1 MEKFISQFTAIE
13 IENRLKDVTSK
24 AGYFYFDEAN
34 NKYLVF
40 TDENTKDIYLDT
52 QNPKLIIGELS
63 LSEKESETYAEIY
76 LDVPMYNVVACNSKN
91 NRLAFTFDIKNKQG
105 NSTGEEIIVKYNI
118 TNGNHVTELTES
130 KFFGQQVELSVDKYL
145 KEGTNT
151 IFITIT
157 SKISKASTS
166 VSVIYNAISISIED
180 YLDISKVYDLSNNK
194 EAYLEIPY
202 TVSGSHTKLMEWYLD
217 GEPLEL
223 NRSEDEILETVPVS
237 RTKTIK
243 LSNLSHGRHNIQF
256 RVSTKVNGEIFY
268 SNTLYRDFFVYTG
281 LNDHIMLGVA
291 VTLPNTNEINGS
303 LVIPNMIQYEG
314 YELKIASYSPLNIAK
329 TDINILLEQE
339 NISTIA
345 SSNNQVTNI
354 TITPITPGAKELKL
368 IADEIELESQI
379 EYLIPT
385 TIAATSMNLTEI
397 TSGLELDFLAKGYN
411 NNSSDRD
418 QWYQNGI
425 LGTLTGFKWNNTSG
439 WVNNRLEID
448 ADSEIHF
455 NYSPLSDHTNGKT
468 IEIEWMSR
476 NVSNEDAILCDLTN
490 EEGTG
495 ILITA
500 SSIIVTSKGKTE
512 LIEKYKR
519 DENIRAGIV
528 INPSN
533 RGTNKG
539 LIFIYI
545 NGIVSRAINYLSGD
559 NFISNK
565 ELYFKGTSEAGV
577 SLKAIKVYGEALTS
591 DQMLNNYNLYR
602 DTVSEMYEV
611 YDRNNIYEDNKISPS
626 KMNSRLPVM
635 IVTGDIP
642 TLENTNDKD
651 TQIVVDI
658 EYTNMQDPSRSF
670 KMKGAAMRP
679 QGTSSMGYPKKNFR
693 IYTQKLDS
701 TILEVNGSIVENKLY
716 SFKKGAIPVNCWCLK
731 ADYAES
737 SGTHN
742 TGIAKLW
749 GNAFKNALVTCDLG
763 EDNPHSVKEATVLR
777 TRAQQCAIDNGYPYD
792 VRTTIDGFPILLF
805 YRRTEQDDIIFIGK
819 YNFNN
824 DKSTELVFGFKDIP
838 GFDNSR
844 MQCWEFLNNGNPI
857 GLFTDISAFYN
868 DVIDD
873 KGKAKK
879 GWEIA
884 FEARYPDKSTNTTDL
899 FNFAKWINGINGDHT
914 RFAEEKW
921 NHFDVYKVAGY
932 YCYLNRHAAADQ
944 FVKNAMFTSEDG
956 IHFYFILYDNDTING
971 LNNTG
976 DIAILPTDDR
986 ESTYTDGSHKFA
998 GYDSVLWNML
1008 ENDEEFMVVVRAVD
1022 NALYQ
1027 ANISYGSAINTFNNE
1042 QADKWVEKV
1051 YNLDAEYKYIT
1062 PYTQN
1067 GINNLF
1073 MLQGKREVHR
1083 KWWLSNRFS
1092 LYDSLFVSGTYKSGY
1107 IEIKCIDETQ
1117 PVQTFKVTSGYPLYY
1132 GYGINGNLRQRTD
1145 ILLQPNESHI
1155 FSIDEKVNLGDPIA
1169 IYGAPHI
1176 KELDLSSMVDRIAV
1190 LQLAGVYNNDLGT
1203 KLEKLTIGSNS
1214 KENIRLQEVS
1224 GIKNAVS
1231 LSYLDITNLK
1241 GLTGI
1246 DLSENIYLKELRA
1259 KGTNLYA
1266 INFAEGSP
1274 INYLELPATFKNID
1288 FKSLADL
1295 SFDNVK
1301 HEDFNAVEEIKITNC
1316 PNLSND
1322 FNWVYNWYANKRVS
1336 NDKAVLHMDNIMWE
1350 GVDYQQLLALANI
1363 RDLQL
1368 KGKVAISEGSQEIVN
1383 ALKEVFG
1390 DTVFNKTSD
1399 FYIQAPNGI
1408 YLSGPSKLLEGE
1420 SARYVCA
1427 VFSEEEGRVQFSLES
1442 SRTGCSINK
1451 ESGVLTTTENGL
1463 DTSEISIRASFI
1475 SNSGKVT
1482 MTSQTVTIEKRVY
1495 PSSVTLNGETL
1506 INEQRRI
1513 YTLAVEPSNITGDY
1527 RVEWELSGDSS
1538 YLTIESSDDTQC
1550 VLKRVQDGILD
1561 FTLTAKVIKTLNN
1574 SIILSVQ
1581 KTVSLVIS
1589 GVVLTKSINSELQR
1603 CLYEKGL
1610 VANEEYSLDWEL
1622 AIITSDQIN
1631 PTNNASGSIF
1641 RNYNIKRL
1649 DELKYFTGLTSIPNE
1664 TFQQAALTS
1673 VVIPGNVK
1681 RIGEQAFRICYY
1693 LETLEIRE
1701 GVESIDRNA
1710 FYNCDRLKAVEL
1722 PETVTSIGD
1731 GAFENLHGAERITIP
1746 SSVTTLGRYVC
1757 RNSVMNSK
1765 CEIVVKANIPNST
1778 DNNSSFYGAKYGK
1791 LTIEEGVTSIGDYAF
1806 QYAQFS
1812 EIQLPNNSL
1821 KYIGRNAFKNT
1832 TAPSI
1837 TIPASVES
1845 YGYGPFCW
1853 SCFGE
1858 VTVLS
1863 TAPLTNQAF
1872 SSSSSNRGALKKA
1885 TIASSSLGNQTFQQC
1900 TGLLEVTLLDTVE
1913 TIGEYS
1919 FQSCSALERI
1929 YIPASIKSSG
1939 KEAFA
1944 SCTALKE
1951 VHVTDLKS
1959 WMETDFANGTANPF
1973 RYSANLYFDGDILT
1987 DLDTEGVS
1995 RIKERAFAYC
2005 GSLKKVNISQTVTEV
2020 ASNAFV
2026 GCTLESIVV
2035 DESNSVF
2042 DSRNNCN
2049 ALIFTETDTLQM
2061 ATTTTIVPSSV
2072 KIIGPSAFNGLPLD
2086 NLLLPD
2092 GVVEL
2097 KASALANVTVKNQL
2111 SLPSSLTTMDRTAFS
2126 GIKTKILLIDCD
2138 LPFRGSQESAAL
2150 FYSLTLEELRFGKN
2164 CTFVAQYT
2172 FHKCTI
2178 KYLEIANAV
2187 LDSVACYLCPY
2198 PEVIRFTGT
2207 GTIKRVCFYNGGGST
2222 KKIYLSNLETYLTRG
2237 DYSFFLDSN
2246 EDGGYLYLNDE
2257 LVTDIQVPSSVVDI
2271 VLGCFINMKYLR
2283 SVTLPYNVS
2292 SIGGDAFTGCS
2303 NLKTI
2308 LCYNSQAPSSS
2319 SNTFGSSATNYTGL
2333 NSSATGENILYVPQ
2347 GATGYDTGVWLDPLQ
2362 NSDKCGFT
2370 ISYTL

>member
-339 NISTIA
+339 NINTIA

-468 IEIEWMSR
+468 IEIEWMSK

-777 TRAQQCAIDNGYPYD
+777 TRAQQCSIDNGYPYD

-873 KGKAKK
+873 KGKTKK

-899 FNFAKWINGINGDHT
+899 FNFAKWINGVNGDHEKFLT
-914 RFAEEKW
+914 EKW
-921 NHFDVYKVAGY
+921 KHLDVYKVAGY

-944 FVKNAMFTSEDG
+944 FVKNAMLTSEDG

-986 ESTYTDGSHKFA
+986 ESTYADGSHKFA

-1132 GYGINGNLRQRTD
+1132 GYGINGNLRQRTN

-1190 LQLAGVYNNDLGT
+1190 LQLAGAYNNDLGT
-1203 KLEKLTIGSNS
+1203 KLEKLIIGSNS

-1231 LSYLDITNLK
+1231 LAYLDITNLK

-1266 INFAEGSP
+1266 IDFAEGSP

-1295 SFDNVK
+1295 SFYNVK
-1301 HEDFNAVEEIKITNC
+1301 HENFNAVEEIKITNC
-1316 PNLSND
+1316 PNLSNG
-1322 FNWVYNWYANKRVS
+1322 FSWVYNWYTNKRVT
-1336 NDKAVLHMDNIMWE
+1336 NDKAVLHMDNIKWE
-1350 GVDYQQLLALANI
+1350 NVNYQQLIDLANI
-1363 RDLQL
+1363 GDLQL
-1368 KGKVAISEGSQEIVN
+1368 KGKVVISEGSQDIID

-1390 DTVFNKTSD
+1390 DTAFNKTSD
-1399 FYIQAPNGI
+1399 FYIQAPDGV
-1408 YLSGPSKLLEGE
+1408 YLSGPNKLLEGE
-1420 SARYVCA
+1420 SARFVCA
-1427 VFSEEEGRVQFSLES
+1427 AFADENGKVTFSLTT
-1442 SRTGCSINK
+1442 SRQGCSIDSI
-1451 ESGVLTTTENGL
+1451 SGVLTTTENGL
-1463 DTSEISIRASFI
+1463 DTSDIVVRAVFI
-1475 SNSGKVT
+1475 TDSGKVT
-1482 MTSQTVTIEKRVY
+1482 STSQTVTVEKRIY
-1495 PSSVTLNGETL
+1495 PT
-1506 INEQRRI
+1506 
-1513 YTLAVEPSNITGDY
+1513 AVEIVGDTLFNKERITYELGTTPRELTGLYTVEWVLGENAVGYAVIEDHNNDY
-1527 RVEWELSGDSS
+1527 CVLKKVGEGMVETTLTASIIKNVDGSVVTSHTRNVSIIVEGVVITSATNAPLQECLYKNGLVAHEEYSEEWELS
-1538 YLTIESSDDTQC
+1538 LI
-1550 VLKRVQDGILD
+1550 
-1561 FTLTAKVIKTLNN
+1561 TA
-1574 SIILSVQ
+1574 
-1581 KTVSLVIS
+1581 
-1589 GVVLTKSINSELQR
+1589 
-1603 CLYEKGL
+1603 
-1610 VANEEYSLDWEL
+1610 
-1622 AIITSDQIN
+1622 DQIN
-1631 PTNNASGSIF
+1631 PTGYNTASIF
-1641 RNYNIKRL
+1641 YPYMSRIKSFDEFRYFVGVTRIPNRTFNYPNYAFESITMPPNLEAIGASCFAKSKIKRVVFNEGL
-1649 DELKYFTGLTSIPNE
+1649 LSIEEGAFNNCDILTELNFPDSLQTIGKESFYHCANIDIVNWPKNLKS
-1664 TFQQAALTS
+1664 
-1673 VVIPGNVK
+1673 
-1681 RIGEQAFRICYY
+1681 IGERSFGSCPAIKSVE
-1693 LETLEIRE
+1693 LHE
-1701 GVESIDRNA
+1701 GVEQIGEYAFQSSNGIETVSIPA
-1710 FYNCDRLKAVEL
+1710 SVQRLESYSFSDLTYLKVCEIKGSVSSHGDNVFSDVGSKVTDSQL
-1722 PETVTSIGD
+1722 ILHSGLHGQYLFSNTRFKKVYVKDTVTSITCQFTSYLEETHAQSMEGWL
-1731 GAFENLHGAERITIP
+1731 GITFSNINVNPINYSKNLFINGEEVTN
-1746 SSVTTLGRYVC
+1746 VTTSDTLKSISPY
-1757 RNSVMNSK
+1757 
-1765 CEIVVKANIPNST
+1765 A
-1778 DNNSSFYGAKYGK
+1778 FYGLSSLRTIHIGK
-1791 LTIEEGVTSIGDYAF
+1791 
-1806 QYAQFS
+1806 
-1812 EIQLPNNSL
+1812 
-1821 KYIGRNAFKNT
+1821 
-1832 TAPSI
+1832 
-1837 TIPASVES
+1837 SVE
-1845 YGYGPFCW
+1845 
-1853 SCFGE
+1853 
-1858 VTVLS
+1858 V
-1863 TAPLTNQAF
+1863 
-1872 SSSSSNRGALKKA
+1872 
-1885 TIASSSLGNQTFQQC
+1885 
-1900 TGLLEVTLLDTVE
+1900 
-1913 TIGEYS
+1913 IG
-1919 FQSCSALERI
+1919 
-1929 YIPASIKSSG
+1929 
-1939 KEAFA
+1939 
-1944 SCTALKE
+1944 T
-1951 VHVTDLKS
+1951 
-1959 WMETDFANGTANPF
+1959 
-1973 RYSANLYFDGDILT
+1973 
-1987 DLDTEGVS
+1987 
-1995 RIKERAFAYC
+1995 RAFNNC
-2005 GSLKKVNISQTVTEV
+2005 GNISAITVSTE
-2020 ASNAFV
+2020 NPY
-2026 GCTLESIVV
+2026 L
-2035 DESNSVF
+2035 

-2049 ALIFTETDTLQM
+2049 AIIETSKGNLILGSSSTVIPEGVKLLADYCFQYSKIVEVVIPEGVTEIGWYAFHSCKALRKVTLPDSVTLIPQT
-2061 ATTTTIVPSSV
+2061 AFVDSSIEELIIPNTSKLTTIGQTS
-2072 KIIGPSAFNGLPLD
+2072 F
-2086 NLLLPD
+2086 
-2092 GVVEL
+2092 
-2097 KASALANVTVKNQL
+2097 
-2111 SLPSSLTTMDRTAFS
+2111 
-2126 GIKTKILLIDCD
+2126 
-2138 LPFRGSQESAAL
+2138 
-2150 FYSLTLEELRFGKN
+2150 KN
-2164 CTFVAQYT
+2164 CTNLRGINIPRATTSIGGNAFEGCSGLERVKIVGSPSISSNAFLNCNGLNRVDIESMTSWCSIT
-2172 FHKCTI
+2172 FGNDK
-2178 KYLEIANAV
+2178 ANP
-2187 LDSVACYLCPY
+2187 L
-2198 PEVIRFTGT
+2198 
-2207 GTIKRVCFYNGGGST
+2207 FYAEN
-2222 KKIYLSNLETYLTRG
+2222 
-2237 DYSFFLDSN
+2237 
-2246 EDGGYLYLNDE
+2246 LYLNDTLCVE
-2257 LVTDIQVPSSVVDI
+2257 VTIPDAITT
-2271 VLGCFINMKYLR
+2271 MKGDTFNNCKSIKSL
-2283 SVTLPYNVS
+2283 TLPTTLTRIPDMTFRGCTALQTIS
-2292 SIGGDAFTGCS
+2292 SWRT
-2303 NLKTI
+2303 T
-2308 LCYNSQAPSSS
+2308 APTVAGT
-2319 SNTFGSSATNYTGL
+2319 TFGDGTSSYVGRDTYDTG
-2333 NSSATGENILYVPQ
+2333 NNILYVPQ
-2347 GATGYDTGVWLDPLQ
+2347 GATGYNASYWADPLQ
-2362 NSDKCGFT
+2362 NAEKCGFT